1 MKIFLVEDNRVLA
14 KSLVRGLKQEGFLV
28 EYFMRGDDG
37 EKFFLVNYK
46 MFDVVILDLMLPGK
60 SGEEI
65 CASIRKREIDVPILM
80 LTAKDAVEDK
90 VNGLNIGADDYLTK
104 PFEFDELVARLRA
117 LLRRTPQVQR
127 EQMQLSP
134 NVMIDFGKVAVYKE
148 GKEIVLSPKEYA
160 ILETLAKNEGQALTR
175 EQIFD
180 KVMDF
185 AADNWSNAIDVHIKN
200 IRKKLFKDEKYDPI
214 KTVRGVG
221 YRLDTNE

>member
-104 PFEFDELVARLRA
+104 PFECDELVARLRA

>member
-1 MKIFLVEDNRVLA
+1 
-14 KSLVRGLKQEGFLV
+14 
-28 EYFMRGDDG
+28 
-37 EKFFLVNYK
+37 
-46 MFDVVILDLMLPGK
+46 MFDAVILDLMLPGK

-65 CASIRKREIDVPILM
+65 CTSIRDKKIDVPILM
-80 LTAKDAVEDK
+80 LTAKDTVADK

-117 LLRRTPQVQR
+117 LLRRRPQVQSV
-127 EQMQLSP
+127 QIQLTP
-134 NVMIDFGKVAVYKE
+134 TVMIDFGKMAVYKGNRE
-148 GKEIVLSPKEYA
+148 VILSPKEYA
-160 ILETLAKNEGQALTR
+160 ILEVLANNEGQALTR

>member
-1 MKIFLVEDNRVLA
+1 MKVFLVEDNRVLA

-28 EYFMRGDDG
+28 EHFVRGDDG
-37 EKFFLVNYK
+37 NKFFLINHK

-65 CASIRKREIDVPILM
+65 CASIREKKIDVPVLM
-80 LTAKDAVEDK
+80 LTAKDTTKDK
-90 VNGLNIGADDYLTK
+90 VTGLNIGADDYLTK

-117 LLRRTPQVQR
+117 LLRRKTQIQS
-127 EQMQLSP
+127 EQIQLSP
-134 NVMIDFGKVAVYKE
+134 SVMIDFQRVAVYKNN
-148 GKEIVLSPKEYA
+148 KEIAFSPKEYA
-160 ILETLAKNEGQALTR
+160 ILETLAKNKGQALTR

-185 AADNWSNAIDVHIKN
+185 AADNWSNSIDVHIKN

-221 YRLDTNE
+221 YRLDTDE

>member
-1 MKIFLVEDNRVLA
+1 
-14 KSLVRGLKQEGFLV
+14 
-28 EYFMRGDDG
+28 
-37 EKFFLVNYK
+37 LVNYK

>member
-134 NVMIDFGKVAVYKE
+134 NVMIDFGKVAIYKE